1 MDGPDIDPWNFH
13 RGWNL
18 IDPLKNSSSRAIF
31 RPLHH
36 FLKYFIGQS
45 RHLPDTSIPIYP
57 RFDRIVNTGLRFYL
71 DHERTDHVNGLFSN
85 YFPRKFIYST
95 TKHPNIHPF
104 EQFKSNR
111 GIRRYIYIKGRKI
124 IQTSPR
130 IFLDQHRSIEL
141 FPRAWKQREQEK
153 QGLPSIGTL
162 SFQGAKLKIKALS
175 RSEDWSID
183 LCSLLVRRW
192 KIGGG
197 RKGNRGAHSN
207 KWEWKSY
214 WTQKAVIMGG
224 GIERNSPPRF
234 YSSASPIGE
243 SRYKGGTDRLENRCI
258 AITSHFSFSHFF
270 FSSLFSFS
278 FSSCFFFFLPPIRI
292 CRIKTTRT
300 FRVFVWIGRDI
311 GKIKNYLSNSVED
324 FCRSSMAM

>member
-224 GIERNSPPRF
+224 AEESNGILLLGFIRAHPRSGKVDTKEGPIDWKIAASRLLLIF
-234 YSSASPIGE
+234 LSPI
-243 SRYKGGTDRLENRCI
+243 
-258 AITSHFSFSHFF
+258 SFFPPSFLF
-270 FSSLFSFS
+270 LSLPA
-278 FSSCFFFFLPPIRI
+278 FFFFFCLRYGFVGSK
-292 CRIKTTRT
+292 RRE
-300 FRVFVWIGRDI
+300 RSVF
-311 GKIKNYLSNSVED
+311 SFE
-324 FCRSSMAM
+324 